1 MCILRGSLLNTELAR
16 TIGFL
21 RYRYR
26 FLCTYIVIGISS
38 IALEIACSFSGRGS
52 LRPGPGSSWLT
63 SIGVYGFGIMS
74 GIRHATGEV
83 LSWTH
88 ADLQTDPADVLAAY
102 DRFARERE
110 MSRCFLKGRRIGRN
124 PLDAFFT
131 FGMSVVSS
139 LTLGQWLSDINAQ
152 PKMFHRSFLGQMT
165 EPPDDFS
172 LDLYVLYL
180 ARKLGLNIL
189 EQPVHFGGRTYGQAK
204 GGGTLKGKI
213 RLTKRSW
220 KYILELRRK
229 LT

>member
-1 MCILRGSLLNTELAR
+1 
-16 TIGFL
+16 
-21 RYRYR
+21 
-26 FLCTYIVIGISS
+26 
-38 IALEIACSFSGRGS
+38 
-52 LRPGPGSSWLT
+52 
-63 SIGVYGFGIMS
+63 MS